1 MYSYKINDCFNK
13 VNFNTIFN
21 HTLETLT
28 NYIPNFSFMKSSR
41 YFFLLALL
49 TTFNSLYVKAQSLLT
64 NVYGRNTTS
73 LNGEWQIIIDP
84 YETGFYDYRFK
95 EKNEKDPG
103 AYWNIIENSDNRILV

>member
-1 MYSYKINDCFNK
+1 M
-13 VNFNTIFN
+13 
-21 HTLETLT
+21 
-28 NYIPNFSFMKSSR
+28 
-41 YFFLLALL
+41 
-49 TTFNSLYVKAQSLLT
+49 KAQSLLT

-103 AYWNIIENSDNRILV
+103 AYWNIIENSDNRILVEHGYSDKDILKVPGDWNSQDPKLLYYEGTVWYRKKI